1 MSEALRIDGGELPS
15 TSGVRRPRTRLLT
28 HGRPVLHA
36 VIRAWW
42 NLEIHGAEQVPDSGP
57 VVMAA
62 NHVGWLDGPM
72 LAICA
77 PRPVHALTKQ
87 EMFEGPLGGFLR
99 ASGQIEL
106 DRFHVDVS
114 AIRQAVRALQEGLV
128 VGVFPEGTRGAGD
141 MTSPRAGAAYLALV
155 TGAPVV
161 PVAFLG
167 TRLPGGAD
175 GSVPPRG
182 TRVAMTFGAPVTLPR
197 KPWPRTQQDLSDG
210 AAVVTEAIRQTIHI
224 AETVTGMTLPG
235 PLGPRREKPEKKRA

>member
-1 MSEALRIDGGELPS
+1 MTGALRVDGGELPS
-15 TSGVRRPRTRLLT
+15 TDGVRGPRTRLLT
-28 HGRPVLHA
+28 RGRFVLAA
-36 VIRAWW
+36 VIRTWW
-42 NLEIHGAEQVPDSGP
+42 DLEIHGAENVPESGP

-62 NHVGWLDGPM
+62 NHVGWLDGPT

-87 EMFEGPLGGFLR
+87 EMFDGLLGRFLR

-106 DRFHVDVS
+106 DRFHVDVA
-114 AIRQAVRALQEGLV
+114 AIRVAVRALHDGHV
-128 VGVFPEGTRGAGD
+128 VGVFPEGRRGPGD
-141 MTSPRAGAAYLALV
+141 MASPRAGAAYLALV

-182 TRVAMTFGAPVTLPR
+182 TRIAMTFGEPVDLGSR
-197 KPWPRTQQDLSDG
+197 AWPRTQQNMSDS
-210 AAVVTEAIRQTIHI
+210 AAVVTDAILQTIRT
-224 AETVTGMTLPG
+224 AESATGMTLPG
-235 PLGPRREKPEKKRA
+235 PIGPKREKKTEKK